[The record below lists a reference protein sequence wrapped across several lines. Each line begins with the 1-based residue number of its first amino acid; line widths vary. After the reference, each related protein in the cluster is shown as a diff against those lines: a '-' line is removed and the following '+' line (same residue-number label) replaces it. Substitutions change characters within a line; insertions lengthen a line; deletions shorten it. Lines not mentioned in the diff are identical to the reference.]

1 MVRFLAILILILSPI
16 YSFTDG
22 NCLEYYT
29 PDNSGLAWIEVSCM
43 AIDENGVKWFGH
55 DHGYGISVF
64 DGNTWKILKPCEST
78 YLCIS
83 DILFDGDYVWVA
95 TNLGL
100 YRYDGLSWYVIPETE
115 YFPIDSVV
123 KGPDGSLWFGGDLSI
138 FDSRRTVSRLKDGEL
153 TTWFGGG
160 YGNNRNFA
168 KKMIFDHNG
177 VLWVGGTGALCCY
190 DGFTWTI
197 YETKNLDMLKM
208 LIDTDGT
215 FWFSFAKG
223 VGSSDFIVISY
234 NSQNWNSY
242 TSQEFCTQM
251 IDMVIDEN
259 NVVWG
264 VLWEYLI
271 VVDNSEVRR
280 YDIEE
285 RYAKALDFE
294 LIAFDTDGTLWLAGR
309 YNVAHLSKNDIG
321 LPYKH
326 SALEDLIQPVEVSS
340 SPQPEVGSYNPDDKF
355 PLSIGNTW
363 VYRREFKPSSSWEA
377 PVFQDKTILTIVDT
391 VTVDDILYYRF
402 LDGSLRGK
410 DENGNIHEISNYS
423 GLRFDFSPCSE
434 ETCEDGI
441 YYYHSPFFWD
451 DVRRIETEVT
461 VGTET
466 FNGFLFRFHHT
477 HGSIFTTVPG
487 IGMTSMRIVS
497 DIGYTD
503 NLFLEYACINGVEIG
518 SSNVYVEDSA
528 PVPFELLTP
537 YPNPFNPST
546 VISYTLRNS
555 GPVRLTVYNV
565 TGQLVSVLKDEYQ
578 QAGAHSLTWDAVGMP
593 SGLYFCT
600 LKTDRF
606 SETRKMMLIK

>member
-22 NCLEYYT
+22 NCLEVYT
-29 PDNSGLAWIEVSCM
+29 PENSGLAWGEVSCM

-55 DHGYGISVF
+55 NRGYGISVF
-64 DGNTWKILKPCEST
+64 DGNTWEILKPCEST

-83 DILFDGDYVWVA
+83 DILFDDDYVWVA

-100 YRYDGLSWYVIPETE
+100 YRYDGLSWSIIPETE
-115 YFPIDSVV
+115 NFLICCVI
-123 KGPDGSLWFGGDLSI
+123 KGPDGALWFGGTLSP
-138 FDSRRTVSRLKDGEL
+138 SRRTVSRIKDDEL

-160 YGNNRNFA
+160 HGDNNNFA
-168 KKMIFDHNG
+168 SDMVFDHNG

-190 DGFTWTI
+190 DGFRWSMHKI
-197 YETKNLDMLKM
+197 DNLSITKM
-208 LIDTDGT
+208 IVGTDGT
-215 FWFSFAKG
+215 LWILNSEG
-223 VGSSDFIVISY
+223 YTVTSY
-234 NSQNWNSY
+234 NSGNWNDYSAEILNMTLDESNTVFGISGEY
-242 TSQEFCTQM
+242 FTI
-251 IDMVIDEN
+251 IDNGE
-259 NVVWG
+259 
-264 VLWEYLI
+264 LK
-271 VVDNSEVRR
+271 R
-280 YDIEE
+280 YD
-285 RYAKALDFE
+285 LDDLDDLHLK
-294 LIAFDTDGTLWLAGR
+294 LIAIDTDGTLWLAGHF
-309 YNVAHLSKNDIG
+309 NVAHISLTDFD
-321 LPYKH
+321 LPDKC
-326 SALEDLIQPVEVSS
+326 STLQDVIQPIDVTST
-340 SPQPEVGSYNPDDKF
+340 PQPEIGSYNPDDQF

-363 VYRREFKPSSSWEA
+363 VYRREFRPYDLSWE
-377 PVFQDKTILTIVDT
+377 PVFEDKTILTIVDT

-402 LDGSLRGK
+402 LDGSLLGK
-410 DENGNIHEISNYS
+410 NENGNIHEISYES
-423 GLRFDFSPCSE
+423 GLRFDFTPCSE
-434 ETCEDGI
+434 ETCEDGT
-441 YYYHSPFFWD
+441 YYYRSIFNYY
-451 DVRRIETEVT
+451 DVRRTETEAS

-466 FNGFLFRFHHT
+466 FNGFLFSFYDGA
-477 HGSIFTTVPG
+477 HGVRFTTIPG
-487 IGMTSMRIVS
+487 IGMTLWQQLS
-497 DIGYTD
+497 DSGLID

-565 TGQLVSVLKDEYQ
+565 TGQLVRVLKDEYQ
-578 QAGAHSLTWDAVGMP
+578 QTGAHSITWDAAGMP

>member
-22 NCLEYYT
+22 NCLEVYT
-29 PDNSGLAWIEVSCM
+29 PDNSGLAWGEVSCM

-64 DGNTWKILKPCEST
+64 DGNTWEILKPCEST

-83 DILFDGDYVWVA
+83 DILFDEDYVWVA
-95 TNLGL
+95 TTLGL

-115 YFPIDSVV
+115 YFSIDSVV
-123 KGPDGSLWFGGDLSI
+123 KGPDGALWFGGGLSMVDL
-138 FDSRRTVSRLKDGEL
+138 RRTVSRLKDGEL

-160 YGNNRNFA
+160 YGNNTTFA
-168 KKMIFDHNG
+168 ANMLFDQNG

-190 DGFTWTI
+190 DGIRWSMHKI
-197 YETKNLDMLKM
+197 DNLSITKM
-208 LIDTDGT
+208 LI
-215 FWFSFAKG
+215 
-223 VGSSDFIVISY
+223 
-234 NSQNWNSY
+234 N
-242 TSQEFCTQM
+242 
-251 IDMVIDEN
+251 
-259 NVVWG
+259 
-264 VLWEYLI
+264 
-271 VVDNSEVRR
+271 
-280 YDIEE
+280 
-285 RYAKALDFE
+285 
-294 LIAFDTDGTLWLAGR
+294 TDGTLWFLNRGGYTVTYYNSGNWSSYSEDILNMAIDKNNTVYGIWNDYFNIIDNIEVKGYDLCGLDDLSSMAFNLIAFDIDGTLWFAGDTLSDCSI
-309 YNVAHLSKNDIG
+309 AHISLTDLN
-321 LPYKH
+321 PPENRFP
-326 SALEDLIQPVEVSS
+326 LEDIIQPVEFSS

-363 VYRREFKPSSSWEA
+363 VYRREFKPSSSSWED

-391 VTVDDILYYRF
+391 VTVDDILYYKF
-402 LDGSLRGK
+402 LDGRLLGK
-410 DENGNIHEISNYS
+410 NENGNIYESS

-477 HGSIFTTVPG
+477 HGSIYTTVPG

-518 SSNVYVEDSA
+518 SSDVYVEDSA

-555 GPVRLTVYNV
+555 GPIRLTVYNV

-578 QAGAHSLTWDAVGMP
+578 QAGAHSITWDAAGMP